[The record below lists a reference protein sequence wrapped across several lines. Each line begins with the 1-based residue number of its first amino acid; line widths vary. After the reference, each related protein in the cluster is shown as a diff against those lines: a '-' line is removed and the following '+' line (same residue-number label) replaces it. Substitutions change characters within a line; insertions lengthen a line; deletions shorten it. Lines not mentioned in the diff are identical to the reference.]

1 MILSNYYRY
10 VFFVF
15 TFFLNMD
22 IKRISEKDWIM
33 KNSKHKK
40 FKKVALLW
48 HDIKSSN
55 EAWIEE
61 KDILKNDIAVCTDV
75 GFIYKVTKDKL
86 WLFTSYSYEGNDLS
100 VGGLTMFPRG
110 CIKKIERIN

>member
-10 VFFVF
+10 VFFIF
-15 TFFLNMD
+15 TFFLNVV

-33 KNSKHKK
+33 KNSKKK

-55 EAWIEE
+55 EACMDRR
-61 KDILKNDIAVCTDV
+61 K
-75 GFIYKVTKDKL
+75 GYF
-86 WLFTSYSYEGNDLS
+86 
-100 VGGLTMFPRG
+100 
-110 CIKKIERIN
+110 KK